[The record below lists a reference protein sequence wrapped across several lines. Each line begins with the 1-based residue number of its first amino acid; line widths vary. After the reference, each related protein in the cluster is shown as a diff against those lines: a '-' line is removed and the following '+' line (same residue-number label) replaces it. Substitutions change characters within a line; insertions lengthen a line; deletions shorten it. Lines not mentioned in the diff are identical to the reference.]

1 MPRSKGR
8 SGRRWRTARAMLMQE
23 APDVCH
29 ICGHSGG
36 ANEADH
42 EPSLKTLEAL
52 GLDPCDLRYLRRA
65 HGTHAPCP
73 TCGRKCNQS
82 KGDRQLPPAPRSSR
96 AW

>member
-1 MPRSKGR
+1 MPRSHGR
-8 SGRRWRTARAMLMQE
+8 SGHRWRVARATLLAE

-42 EPSLKTLEAL
+42 VPALKELERL

-65 HGTHAPCP
+65 HGTWYRCP
-73 TCGRKCNQS
+73 VCDRACNQS
-82 KGDRQLPPAPRSSR
+82 KGDRELTPAPRSSR